1 MAVATRIAFGKELTE
16 LAKTKDFLVCNADTK
31 ACALENFGEHYPD
44 RSFSIGIAEQNLMG
58 VAAGLASCG
67 NKVFASTFAVFT
79 SMRACEQV
87 RQFICYPNLNVTVV
101 GTHVGLQV
109 GGDGATHAAIEDVA
123 IMRSMPNMTIVQPA
137 DERAA
142 RAMARFA
149 ADFTDPLYV
158 RLHRNPSADI
168 YGPGYRFEHIRKKE
182 LAQVAQDFRLIYNKA
197 WARFPG
203 VKPMDEK
210 HASRLMNTL
219 KPIID
224 EKLIYFAFFNDE
236 PIGFFIMIPD
246 LNRVIGRFKGKFNL
260 INKIRLMLMIRFT
273 RKADR
278 VFGIIFGV
286 SPEFQGKGIESGI
299 VHAFEQSIARG
310 EVNYRTL
317 ELAWMGDFNPVMIR
331 MVENY
336 VCAQRLKQHVT
347 YRYLFDRTKE
357 FKRCPRMGINR

>member
-168 YGPGYRFEHIRKKE
+168 YGPGYRFEPGR
-182 LAQVAQDFRLIYNKA
+182 AQTVLSSGSRAAIVSSGILLNKA
-197 WARFPG
+197 LEAARLLESQGIG
-203 VKPMDEK
+203 VKVIDV
-210 HASRLMNTL
+210 STL
-219 KPIID
+219 KPLDDEAIVQAARETGAIVTVEDHSIIGGLGSAVAEVLGERCPTKMKRVGIRD
-224 EKLIYFAFFNDE
+224 RFASSGDPE
-236 PIGFFIMIPD
+236 RLYAEHSMTSADIAAAVKE
-246 LNRVIGRFKGKFNL
+246 LIGR
-260 INKIRLMLMIRFT
+260 R
-273 RKADR
+273 
-278 VFGIIFGV
+278 
-286 SPEFQGKGIESGI
+286 
-299 VHAFEQSIARG
+299 
-310 EVNYRTL
+310 
-317 ELAWMGDFNPVMIR
+317 
-331 MVENY
+331 
-336 VCAQRLKQHVT
+336 
-347 YRYLFDRTKE
+347 
-357 FKRCPRMGINR
+357 